1 MFAQANALVHGRDHD
16 QTLLPIFKRLQTLK
30 RLTEIPA
37 MASDFALSNVSNAFK
52 DIYIYRNKFLC
63 VLFLD

>member
-16 QTLLPIFKRLQTLK
+16 QTLLPIFKRLQTPK

-52 DIYIYRNKFLC
+52 DIYI
-63 VLFLD
+63 